1 MSNARTRGLKLAPA
15 SATEAKRKVAS
26 ASAAHGDAEDVEG
39 RGEGGERTAF
49 SFRFCLIMLF
59 ITLALDWPSLQ
70 QTNRQPARASWPPNT
85 GCMWV
90 GERLGDCAMRGWCSR
105 LLLAVGVYSDRAS
118 PHRRTIVLTNQP
130 CVSGRATVHHVKVDH
145 AGTATR
151 LGMHCGVRMVRW
163 CR

>member
-59 ITLALDWPSLQ
+59 ITLARDWPSLQ
-70 QTNRQPARASWPPNT
+70 PAEYH
-85 GCMWV
+85 G
-90 GERLGDCAMRGWCSR
+90 
-105 LLLAVGVYSDRAS
+105 
-118 PHRRTIVLTNQP
+118 
-130 CVSGRATVHHVKVDH
+130 GRAAV
-145 AGTATR
+145 
-151 LGMHCGVRMVRW
+151 VRSV
-163 CR
+163 